1 MTMTV
6 KEMMDSVIRQLGFES
21 PLTVMF
27 CEDCESVEFTD
38 EQLMQFMHTIIE
50 C

>member
-1 MTMTV
+1 MTV

-27 CEDCESVEFTD
+27 CEDCESGEFTD

>member
-1 MTMTV
+1 MTV

-27 CEDCESVEFTD
+27 CEDCESGEFTD

-50 C
+50 R

>member
-1 MTMTV
+1 MTV
-6 KEMMDSVIRQLGFES
+6 KEMMYSVIRQLGFES

-27 CEDCESVEFTD
+27 CEGCESGEFTN
-38 EQLMQFMHTIIE
+38 EQLMRLMYTIIE

>member
-1 MTMTV
+1 MTV

-27 CEDCESVEFTD
+27 CEDCESGEFTD
-38 EQLMQFMHTIIE
+38 EQLTQFMHTIIE

>member
-1 MTMTV
+1 MTV

-27 CEDCESVEFTD
+27 CEYCESGEFTD
-38 EQLMQFMHTIIE
+38 EQLMRLMYTIIE

>member
-1 MTMTV
+1 MTV

-21 PLTVMF
+21 PLTVIF
-27 CEDCESVEFTD
+27 CEDCESGEFTD

>member
-1 MTMTV
+1 MTV

-27 CEDCESVEFTD
+27 CEDCESGEFTD
-38 EQLMQFMHTIIE
+38 EQLMQFMHTIIG

>member
-1 MTMTV
+1 MTIR
-6 KEMMDSVIRQLGFES
+6 EMMDNVIKQLGFES

-27 CEDCESVEFTD
+27 CEDCESGEFTS
-38 EQLMQFMHTIIE
+38 EQLMQLMYTIVE

>member
-1 MTMTV
+1 MTV

-27 CEDCESVEFTD
+27 CEDCESGEFTD
-38 EQLMQFMHTIIE
+38 EQLMRLVYTILE

>member
-1 MTMTV
+1 MTV

-27 CEDCESVEFTD
+27 CENCESGEFTD

-50 C
+50 H

>member
-1 MTMTV
+1 MTV

-21 PLTVMF
+21 SLTVMF
-27 CEDCESVEFTD
+27 CEDCESGEFTD

>member
-1 MTMTV
+1 MTV

-27 CEDCESVEFTD
+27 CENCESGEFTD
-38 EQLMQFMHTIIE
+38 EQLMQLMHTIIE
-50 C
+50 Y

>member
-1 MTMTV
+1 MAV

-27 CEDCESVEFTD
+27 CENCESGEFTD
-38 EQLMQFMHTIIE
+38 EQLMQLMHTIIE
-50 C
+50 Y

>member
-1 MTMTV
+1 MTV

-27 CEDCESVEFTD
+27 CKECESGEFTD
-38 EQLMQFMHTIIE
+38 EQLMRLMHTIIE

>member
-1 MTMTV
+1 MTV

-27 CEDCESVEFTD
+27 CEDCESGEFTD
-38 EQLMQFMHTIIE
+38 EQLMQFMHTIVE

>member
-1 MTMTV
+1 MTV

-27 CEDCESVEFTD
+27 CEDCESGEFTD

-50 C
+50 

>member
-1 MTMTV
+1 MTV
-6 KEMMDSVIRQLGFES
+6 KEMMDNVIRQLGFES
-21 PLTVMF
+21 PLTVIF
-27 CEDCESVEFTD
+27 CENCESGEFTD

>member
-1 MTMTV
+1 MTV
-6 KEMMDSVIRQLGFES
+6 KEMMDNVIIQLGFES

-27 CEDCESVEFTD
+27 CEDCESGEFTD